1 MGNHR
6 SLPAHRAT
14 GRLRRLCAIVLAA
27 AASAV
32 LVVAASPSVASADPF
47 TYVDVSTGYHAACA
61 VTNDGSAVCWG
72 WNQAGSLGTADT
84 SEKVATPSR
93 VRLPDGQRF
102 ASIAAGEYF
111 TTCGITTAGSVY
123 CWGQHHLGSYFSPTS
138 TSPVRTE
145 LPAGVRARSM
155 ANGGSIACAVSTTD
169 ELWCWGDVLDFGNGS
184 TEATRTPERVP
195 MPDGSGVRSVDVG
208 PGTACAVTTTERLYC
223 WGSNGDGE
231 TGIGYVSNKVNLP
244 AAVLL
249 PSGVVPASV
258 SVGLGRVCALD
269 TTGTGW
275 CWGDNYEGSFGDGT
289 YTDSRTPRRVLT
301 PGGEAL
307 TQLQT
312 AWYHTCGIGSSGTT
326 WCWGRGGFGELGT
339 GTTLGGRTF
348 RQPVLPS
355 GVTLRTVATGLATT
369 CAIDNSSRV
378 WCWTGS
384 DWGVAGTGD
393 LTKSLFPRLTAPIG
407 SPTVSAAGA
416 RETGAEHAV
425 IRASVNPNGS
435 STTFYVEVST
445 DPQFTDTTRHP
456 GTTVLQGGRY
466 LPVDIGVRVTGLA
479 PRTVHHARVVAV
491 NAHGTVTGAA
501 VSFTTL
507 GAEPSFGT
515 ASSGGIG
522 GTTARASV
530 TVDPGLLRTSVHA
543 EISASADFA
552 TSQRVDLEALT
563 GDAAESREATF
574 ASLAPRTVHHVRFV
588 ATNRL
593 GTVTSA
599 TLTFTTLGS
608 EPRVTGTTATS
619 TARSVTVAA
628 NVAGGDLAGSA
639 VAHLSTSEDFD
650 GAVQAGTA
658 EWPEG
663 QDASPTFTFRDLA
676 PRTKYW
682 VRVTASNALGT
693 STGESVSVRTRGGVP
708 VVGTLTAA
716 TTGTTSATTEA
727 TVDATGL
734 VTSLTA
740 QVATDSAFTQD
751 LDEHFIGRFSGEGA
765 TARRLVLTDLEP
777 GTRYHVRYV
786 ASNDAGTTTSD
797 AVSFVTPRPVGV
809 EINNGDDTTS
819 DPVVT
824 LRITAPPG
832 AVAMRLADN
841 PAMRNARVLPVTS
854 ALSWTFPP
862 ASGSP
867 ATRGVWVTFHQ
878 EDGRASAPYGDT
890 IQLEPPAADE
900 PGDEPV
906 EDEPVDDAAP
916 VVVSARIV
924 KVSANA
930 VGRTSA
936 ARTRL
941 SVSGRD
947 ASSGI
952 TQVQIRTK
960 TGITRHSVSA
970 SRKLARVFASPSPT
984 GVWVRLVDAAGN
996 ASKWVRVRG

>member
-1 MGNHR
+1 MGTDR
-6 SLPAHRAT
+6 SLPLRPLPAF
-14 GRLRRLCAIVLAA
+14 LRRLLTVVLAA
-27 AASAV
+27 ATSAV
-32 LVVAASPSVASADPF
+32 LAVAASPSVASADPF

-61 VTNDGSAVCWG
+61 VTDDGSAVCWG
-72 WNQAGSLGTADT
+72 WNQARSLGTADT

-93 VRLPDGQRF
+93 VELPGGQRF
-102 ASIAAGEYF
+102 ASVAAGEYF
-111 TTCGITTAGSVY
+111 TTCGVTTAGAAY
-123 CWGQHHLGSYFSPTS
+123 CWGQHHLGNYFSPTS
-138 TSPVRTE
+138 TTPVRVE
-145 LPAGVRARSM
+145 LPSGVRVRSV
-155 ANGGSIACAVSTTD
+155 ANGGSIACAVSTAD

-184 TEATRTPERVP
+184 TEGTRTPERVP

-208 PGTACAVTTTERLYC
+208 PGAACAVTTSQRLYC
-223 WGSNGDGE
+223 WGTNGDGE
-231 TGIGYVSNKVNLP
+231 IGIGYVSAKVSLP

-249 PSGVVPASV
+249 PAGVVPASV

-289 YTDSRTPRRVLT
+289 YTDSRLPRRVST
-301 PGGEAL
+301 PGDEPL
-307 TQLQT
+307 TTLQT
-312 AWYHTCGIGSSGTT
+312 AWYHTCGTGTSGTT

-339 GTTLGGRTF
+339 GTTLGGKTF
-348 RQPVLPS
+348 RRPVLPD
-355 GVTLRTVATGLATT
+355 GVTLRTIATGLATT
-369 CAIDNSSRV
+369 CAIDNSSRI

-393 LTKSLFPRLTAPIG
+393 LTKSLFPRLIAPIG
-407 SPTVSAAGA
+407 SPTVSVAEP
-416 RETGAEHAV
+416 RETGAEQAV
-425 IRASVNPNGS
+425 VRASINPNGS
-435 STTFYVEVST
+435 STTFYVEVAA
-445 DPQFTDTTRHP
+445 DPQFTDAVRHP

-466 LPVDIGVRVTGLA
+466 LPVDVGVRVNGLA

-491 NAHGTVTGAA
+491 NTHGTVTGAA

-507 GAEPSFGT
+507 GSEPTFG
-515 ASSGGIG
+515 APSSGGIG

-530 TVDPGLLRTSVHA
+530 TVDPGLLRTTVHA
-543 EISASADFA
+543 EISASADFD
-552 TSQRVDLEALT
+552 SPRRVDLEALT
-563 GDAAESREATF
+563 GAAAESREASF
-574 ASLAPRTVHHVRFV
+574 ASLLPRTAHHVRFV

-599 TLTFTTLGS
+599 ALTFATLGS
-608 EPRVTGTTATS
+608 EPGVSATSATS
-619 TARSVTVAA
+619 TARSVTVTAT
-628 NVAGGDLAGSA
+628 VDGGDLAGSA
-639 VAHLSTSEDFD
+639 VALLSTSEDFA
-650 GAVQAGTA
+650 GAVRSATV

-663 QDASPTFTFRDLA
+663 QDASPSFTFRDLA
-676 PRTKYW
+676 PRTRYW
-682 VRVTASNALGT
+682 VRITATNALGS
-693 STGESVSVRTRGGVP
+693 STGEPVSVRTRGGVP

-716 TTGTTSATTEA
+716 ATGTTSATVEA

-734 VTSLTA
+734 ATTLIA
-740 QVATDSAFTQD
+740 QVATDDSFTTG
-751 LDEHFIGRFSGEGA
+751 LDEHFLGRFSGEGSSV
-765 TARRLVLTDLEP
+765 RRLALSGLTP
-777 GTRYHVRYV
+777 GTGYHVRYV
-786 ASNDAGTTTSD
+786 ASNDAGTTTSG
-797 AVSFVTPRPVGV
+797 AVSFVTPRPVGI
-809 EINNGDDTTS
+809 EINDGDDTTS

-824 LRITAPPG
+824 LRITAPSG

-854 ALSWTFPP
+854 TATWTFPP

-867 ATRGVWVTFHQ
+867 VTRGVWVTFHQ
-878 EDGRASAPYGDT
+878 EDGHASAPYGDT
-890 IQLEPPAADE
+890 ILLEPPTADE
-900 PGDEPV
+900 PGDGPV
-906 EDEPVDDAAP
+906 EDEPIDDAAP

-930 VGRTSA
+930 AGRAST

-960 TGITRHSVSA
+960 AGITRHSVSA
-970 SRKLARVFASPSPT
+970 SRNLARVFASPSRT